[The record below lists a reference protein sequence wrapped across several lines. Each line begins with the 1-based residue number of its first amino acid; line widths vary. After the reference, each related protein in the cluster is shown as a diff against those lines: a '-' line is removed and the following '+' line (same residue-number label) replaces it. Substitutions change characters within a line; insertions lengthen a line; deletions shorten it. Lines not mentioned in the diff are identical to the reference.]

1 MDFVRCGYQHKVTH
15 PSEAWAEWTELFRS
29 GSVSFPVH
37 PRSIVTAV
45 VTFEE
50 VDRRLKAAAETT
62 ATPGPTLSA
71 PPPSPQ
77 LAKKALAAAAN
88 APAVAANTPA
98 VADKGRA
105 SSTAKAAVIPD
116 AKAAA
121 IPDVKTAVTAAPIV
135 VPVADAAA
143 TAAAT
148 ADRAS
153 AAKKPTATSTKKRTK
168 GVSIRLRRN
177 YGEMIELIWTKAL
190 PRVWLVLRGAT
201 PGMYHTQ

>member
-88 APAVAANTPA
+88 APAVA
-98 VADKGRA
+98 DKGQA

-121 IPDVKTAVTAAPIV
+121 IPNVKTAVTAAPIV

-148 ADRAS
+148 ADCAS

-201 PGMYHTQ
+201 PGMYHIQ